1 MEKIQAQKSFATV
14 YLVEFASGKTYVDV
28 TRYGQSP
35 ACHIDQLLHN
45 YREVSAIMS
54 AYFSDEN
61 GQRPTDLPAPPN
73 QSNLPDVPSRLA
85 FPASLTSPTSTE
97 LASSATRSISNLADQ
112 MSGPLQ
118 ISDAREKCGE
128 TLFKAAFIRALLTE
142 PYEIS
147 VISVIRSAPSSIL
160 RPDIEAKYR
169 FVQKVR
175 SFMPF
180 GLNGY
185 NVPGFLHDFRWLVER
200 DAALGALRSFL
211 YPDAS
216 SADIVLQA
224 AYFKTLSPRRLR
236 PIIQFIPL
244 EKYCEKTD
252 RERSLAAAVLSSAP
266 DLFRGYKDVL
276 LNESIVYTVPESGT
290 LRLCSVSLSDIF
302 KNKAEAFPVRLR
314 LPYGDTDL
322 FVPWRLYAST
332 SLAKKGIENF
342 MRTRSGIPS
351 ALSHAANSDSAASCA
366 VAYGSVWRWLPV
378 GTPDYAQYPELL

>member
-1 MEKIQAQKSFATV
+1 MEKIHVQRPFATV

-35 ACHIDQLLHN
+35 ACHVDQLLHN
-45 YREVSAIMS
+45 YREASVIMS

-61 GQRPTDLPAPPN
+61 SQRPTGLPAPPN
-73 QSNLPDVPSRLA
+73 QSNLSDAPSRLA
-85 FPASLTSPTSTE
+85 SPASIELTSF
-97 LASSATRSISNLADQ
+97 ATRSISNLADQ

-147 VISVIRSAPSSIL
+147 VISVIHSAPSSIL

-185 NVPGFLHDFRWLVER
+185 NVPGFLHDFKWLVER
-200 DAALGALRSFL
+200 DAALDSLRGFL

-252 RERSLAAAVLSSAP
+252 RERSLAAAVLFSAP

-276 LNESIVYTVPESGT
+276 LNEPIVYTVPEPGT
-290 LRLCSVSLSDIF
+290 PGLCSVSLSDIF

-314 LPYGDTDL
+314 LPYGDTGL

-342 MRTRSGIPS
+342 MRARSGIPS
-351 ALSHAANSDSAASCA
+351 ALSHAAKSDSAASCS

>member
-1 MEKIQAQKSFATV
+1 MEKTQAQKSFATV

-35 ACHIDQLLHN
+35 VCHIDQLLHN
-45 YREVSAIMS
+45 YREVSVIMS
-54 AYFSDEN
+54 AYFSNEN
-61 GQRPTDLPAPPN
+61 SQRPTDLPAPPN
-73 QSNLPDVPSRLA
+73 QSNLSDAPSRLA
-85 FPASLTSPTSTE
+85 SPASIEPTS
-97 LASSATRSISNLADQ
+97 SVTRSISNLADQ

-128 TLFKAAFIRALLTE
+128 TLFKAAFIQALLTE

-147 VISVIRSAPSSIL
+147 AISVIHSAPSSIL

-185 NVPGFLHDFRWLVER
+185 NIPGFLHDFRWLVER

-216 SADIVLQA
+216 LADIVLQA

-236 PIIQFIPL
+236 PIIQFIPI

-276 LNESIVYTVPESGT
+276 LNEPIVYTVPESGMPG
-290 LRLCSVSLSDIF
+290 LCSASLSDIF
-302 KNKAEAFPVRLR
+302 KNKAKAFPVRLR
-314 LPYGDTDL
+314 LPYGDTGL

-342 MRTRSGIPS
+342 MRAKSGIPS
-351 ALSHAANSDSAASCA
+351 ALSHAANSDSAASCS
-366 VAYGSVWRWLPV
+366 VAYSSVWRWLPV